1 MNMQAPDNFLSI
13 EELTVEYPLQ
23 GGKKV
28 HAVTQF
34 TAHVRKGETLG
45 LVGESGCGKSSAA
58 RAVMQLPRPTS
69 GKVSLDGQEL
79 TGLRGSA
86 LQKARR
92 RFQMIFQDPI
102 ASLNPRMTIREI
114 VSAPLEIAGIGTRAD
129 RDARVA
135 EMLETVGINA
145 EQAMDR
151 RPHEFSG
158 GQCQRISI
166 ARALALQPD
175 LLVCDEAVSALDVSV
190 QAQVLNLLEKL
201 KKDLGLTML
210 FISHDLA
217 VVKHVS
223 DRVAVMYLGRLCELA
238 DAETIYRNPVH
249 PYTRTLLSAV
259 PEPDP
264 DAPPH
269 EMNLVPGELPSPVNP
284 PSGCPF
290 RTRCPRASEI
300 CAQEMPELRYA
311 AEGQLVACHH
321 PHLDG
326 K

>member
-1 MNMQAPDNFLSI
+1 MNMQSPQGFLAI
-13 EELTVEYPLQ
+13 ENLTVEYPLQ
-23 GGKKV
+23 GGRKV
-28 HAVTQF
+28 HAVTDF
-34 TAHVRKGETLG
+34 SAHVRKGETLG

-58 RAVMQLPRPTS
+58 RAVMQLPRPT
-69 GKVSLDGQEL
+69 GGRVTLDGQDL
-79 TGLRGSA
+79 TGLRGAA

-102 ASLNPRMTIREI
+102 ASLNPRMTIRDI
-114 VSAPLEIAGIGTRAD
+114 VSAPLEIAGIGTKAEREAK
-129 RDARVA
+129 VA
-135 EMLETVGINA
+135 EMLELVGINA
-145 EQAMDR
+145 DQAMDR

-166 ARALALQPD
+166 ARALILQPD

-190 QAQVLNLLEKL
+190 QAQVLNLLEEL
-201 KKDLGLTML
+201 KKSLGLTML

-238 DAETIYRNPVH
+238 DAETIYRSPVH

-269 EMNLVPGELPSPVNP
+269 QISLVPGELPSPVNP

-290 RTRCPRASEI
+290 RTRCPRASDL
-300 CAQEMPELRYA
+300 CAQEMPELRLVSDD
-311 AEGQLVACHH
+311 QQVACHH
-321 PHLDG
+321 PHTE
-326 K
+326 

>member
-1 MNMQAPDNFLSI
+1 
-13 EELTVEYPLQ
+13 
-23 GGKKV
+23 
-28 HAVTQF
+28 
-34 TAHVRKGETLG
+34 
-45 LVGESGCGKSSAA
+45 
-58 RAVMQLPRPTS
+58 
-69 GKVSLDGQEL
+69 
-79 TGLRGSA
+79 
-86 LQKARR
+86 
-92 RFQMIFQDPI
+92 
-102 ASLNPRMTIREI
+102 MTIREI
-114 VSAPLEIAGIGTRAD
+114 VSAPLEIAGIGTKAD

-166 ARALALQPD
+166 ARALVLQPD

-326 K
+326 Q

>member
-1 MNMQAPDNFLSI
+1 MNVQAPDNFLSI

-166 ARALALQPD
+166 ARALVLQPD

>member
-1 MNMQAPDNFLSI
+1 MNMQSPQGFLAI
-13 EELTVEYPLQ
+13 ENLTVEYPLQ
-23 GGKKV
+23 GGRKV
-28 HAVTQF
+28 HAVTDF
-34 TAHVRKGETLG
+34 SAHVRKGETLG
-45 LVGESGCGKSSAA
+45 LVGDFGCGKSSAA
-58 RAVMQLPRPTS
+58 RAVMQLPRPPGGRVT
-69 GKVSLDGQEL
+69 LDGQDL
-79 TGLRGSA
+79 TGLRGAA

-102 ASLNPRMTIREI
+102 ASLNPRMTIRDI
-114 VSAPLEIAGIGTRAD
+114 VSAPLEIAGIGTKAEREAK
-129 RDARVA
+129 VA
-135 EMLETVGINA
+135 EMLELVGINA
-145 EQAMDR
+145 DQAMDR

-166 ARALALQPD
+166 ARALILQPD

-190 QAQVLNLLEKL
+190 QAQVLNLLEEL
-201 KKDLGLTML
+201 KKSLGLTML

-238 DAETIYRNPVH
+238 DAETIYRSPVH

-269 EMNLVPGELPSPVNP
+269 QISLVPGELPSPVNP

-290 RTRCPRASEI
+290 RTRCPRASDL
-300 CAQEMPELRYA
+300 CAQEMPELRLVSDD
-311 AEGQLVACHH
+311 QQVACHH
-321 PHLDG
+321 PHTE
-326 K
+326 